1 MPVLAALQQG
11 PLSALDGLFWSSCR
25 RMERDSDVLFTF
37 YDGLESLSVTLGLKL
52 LKSSL
57 EIKG

>member
-1 MPVLAALQQG
+1 
-11 PLSALDGLFWSSCR
+11 
-25 RMERDSDVLFTF
+25 MERDSDVLFTF

-52 LKSSL
+52 LKSGL